1 MINVLYRFKESG
13 IAGAVLTRF
22 SFLPV
27 FMLLIV
33 ISSCSFEQKDT
44 LKGSQQPDAHP
55 VLSILQEQVD
65 AWNEG
70 DIERFMQY
78 YWKSDDLTF
87 SLGGKVTR
95 GWNQTLANY
104 KRRYPTPEKM
114 GRTHFNNLEVFPLG
128 DEAALVL
135 GEWNLERQT
144 EPMHGNFSLVF
155 RKINGQW
162 LIIHD
167 HTSRAPD
174 NDITN

>member
-13 IAGAVLTRF
+13 ITGAVLTRF

-27 FMLLIV
+27 LMLLIV
-33 ISSCSFEQKDT
+33 ISSCGFEQKDT
-44 LKGSQQPDAHP
+44 LKGSQQQEAHP
-55 VLSILQEQVD
+55 VLSILREQVE

-87 SLGGKVTR
+87 SSGGKVTR
-95 GWNQTLANY
+95 GWHQTLANC

-155 RKINGQW
+155 RKIEGEW